1 LASTVSNYSNLIDI
15 NFPVPGADN
24 DLKKFSNN
32 FSVITATINVAVV
45 ELAAIRNSGVY
56 LTDNNVFSGT
66 ITNATV
72 TNSTVVLKSYSSS

>member
-56 LTDNNVFSGT
+56 LTDNNVFGGT

-72 TNSTVVLKSYSSS
+72 TNSTVVLKGYSSS

>member
-72 TNSTVVLKSYSSS
+72 TNSTVVLKGYSSS

>member
-1 LASTVSNYSNLIDI
+1 MASTVSNYSNLIDI

-32 FSVITATINVAVV
+32 FSVITATLNVAVV
-45 ELAAIRNSGVY
+45 ELAAIRSNGVF

-72 TNSTVVLKSYSSS
+72 TNSTVVLKGYSSS

>member
-1 LASTVSNYSNLIDI
+1 MASTVSNYSNLIDI

-32 FSVITATINVAVV
+32 FSVITTTINVAVV

-72 TNSTVVLKSYSSS
+72 TNSTVVLKGYSSS

>member
-1 LASTVSNYSNLIDI
+1 MTSTVSNYSNLIDI

-24 DLKKFSNN
+24 DLKKFSDN
-32 FSVITATINVAVV
+32 FSVITATLNVAVV

-72 TNSTVVLKSYSSS
+72 TNCTVVLKGYSSS